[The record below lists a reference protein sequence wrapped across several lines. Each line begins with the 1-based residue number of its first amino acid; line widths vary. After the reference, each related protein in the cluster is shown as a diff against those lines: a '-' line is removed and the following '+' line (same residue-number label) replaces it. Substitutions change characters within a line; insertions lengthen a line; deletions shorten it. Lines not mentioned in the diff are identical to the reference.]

1 MNTETDVIIIGGG
14 PAGSSMGAYL
24 AKAGVKCI
32 VFEKEKFPRPHV
44 GESLVPASTRVFR
57 ELDFISKME
66 EAGFPKKF
74 GAAWTTHN
82 ENEYHHDFKE
92 LIGTDADIRF
102 DEREQADVYQN
113 YTYHV
118 DRGLFDQLLLEHAQE
133 LGATVYQEV
142 DVFNVDFI
150 SREKVEVKV
159 RVKDS
164 EEKKFSAKIV
174 VDASGRHTFIG
185 NKLKLKIKDPVF
197 NQCAIHTWFSNYD
210 RQIFKDPGYIY
221 IHFIPVSN
229 TWLWQIPINETIT
242 SFGIVT
248 QKQNF
253 PASAEKREAFF
264 WECIATHPK
273 IEKELKKAKRER
285 PFTVEAD
292 YSYAMT
298 ELVKDNLVLIGDAA
312 RFVDP
317 IFSSGVSVALNSARF
332 ASKDVITAIKN
343 KDYSAV
349 SFENYNKT
357 IRAGVNNWYNF
368 IKMYY
373 RLNVLF
379 TYFVNKPQYRMDT
392 IKFLQG
398 DVYDDARP
406 KLLDEMEKIIS
417 EVENNPKHVLHAFLG
432 TLTANA
438 FNAVNQKRK
447 V

>member
-1 MNTETDVIIIGGG
+1 MITETEVIVIGGG
-14 PAGSSMGAYL
+14 PAGSAMGAYL

-57 ELDFISKME
+57 DIGFLEKME
-66 EAGFPKKF
+66 KAGFPKKY
-74 GAAWTTHN
+74 GAAWTTHAN
-82 ENEYHHDFKE
+82 LEFHHDFKE
-92 LIGTDADIRF
+92 LIGTDVDIRF
-102 DEREQADVYQN
+102 DERKQAEVYQN

-118 DRGLFDQLLLEHAQE
+118 DRGLFDELLLANAEE
-133 LGATVYQEV
+133 LGAAVYQEA
-142 DVFNVDFI
+142 DVFHVDFI
-150 SREKVEVKV
+150 SKERVEVKV
-159 RVKDS
+159 RLQKS
-164 EEKKFSAKIV
+164 EEKIFSAKIL
-174 VDASGRHTFIG
+174 VDASGRYTFMG
-185 NKLKLKIKDPVF
+185 NKLKLKVKDPVF
-197 NQCAIHTWFSNYD
+197 NQCAVHTWFSGFN
-210 RQIFKDPGYIY
+210 REAFKDPGFIY

-229 TWLWQIPINETIT
+229 TWLWQIPINEEVT
-242 SFGIVT
+242 SFGVVT
-248 QKQNF
+248 QKKNF
-253 PASAEKREAFF
+253 PSTPGQREAFF
-264 WECIATHPK
+264 WECAGTHPK
-273 IEKELKKAKRER
+273 LETELRKSKQVR

-332 ASKDVITAIKN
+332 ASSDIINALKN
-343 KDYSAV
+343 KDYSAA

-357 IRAGVNNWYNF
+357 LRAGVNNWYNF

-379 TYFVNKPQYRMDT
+379 TYFVSKPKYRLDT

-398 DVYDDARP
+398 DVYDDERP

-417 EVENNPKHVLHAFLG
+417 EVERNPKHVLHAYLG
-432 TLTANA
+432 NLTANA
-438 FNAVNQKRK
+438 FNVFGEKK
-447 V
+447 D

>member
-1 MNTETDVIIIGGG
+1 MVTETEVIVIGGG
-14 PAGSSMGAYL
+14 PAGSAMGAYL

-57 ELDFISKME
+57 EIGFLEKMDK
-66 EAGFPKKF
+66 AAFPKKY
-74 GAAWTTHN
+74 GAAWTTHGN
-82 ENEYHHDFKE
+82 QEFHHDFKE
-92 LIGTDADIRF
+92 LIGTDVDIRF
-102 DEREQADVYQN
+102 DEREQDHVYQN

-118 DRGLFDQLLLEHAQE
+118 DRGLFDQMLLDNAKE
-133 LGATVYQEV
+133 LGATVYQEA
-142 DVFNVDFI
+142 DVFGVEFI
-150 SREKVEVKV
+150 SRERVEVKV
-159 RVKDS
+159 RFNKN
-164 EEKKFSAKIV
+164 EERTFAAKII
-174 VDASGRHTFIG
+174 VDASGRFTFMG
-185 NKLKLKIKDPVF
+185 NKLKLKVKDPIF
-197 NQCAIHTWFSNYD
+197 NQCAVHTWFKGFN
-210 RQIFKDPGYIY
+210 REVFKDPGFIY

-229 TWLWQIPINETIT
+229 TWLWQIPINEDVT
-242 SFGIVT
+242 SFGVVT

-253 PASAEKREAFF
+253 PNTAEKREAFF
-264 WECIATHPK
+264 WECVATRPK
-273 IEKELKKAKRER
+273 LEEELRKAEQVR

-332 ASKDVITAIKN
+332 ASADIINALKT
-343 KDYSAV
+343 KDYSVV

-368 IKMYY
+368 IRMYY

-379 TYFVNKPQYRMDT
+379 TYFVSKPKYRLDT

-417 EVENNPKHVLHAFLG
+417 EVERNPKHVLHSYLG
-432 TLTANA
+432 NLTANA
-438 FNAVNQKRK
+438 FNVFGKK
-447 V
+447 D